1 MKKRLCG
8 ILLLALL
15 SFGCTADVLGRIKGF
30 DVLQLIQSQPEGE
43 AITKARNIG
52 RVLATIEALILAF
65 VCWYRIQAGAAW
77 LFLVLPAVAVVA
89 GCAGLML
96 AWRRNETLRQDTSEL
111 IACLRRNLA
120 AAILGTGTLLAA
132 AILAAVVAHIIT
144 D

>member
-1 MKKRLCG
+1 MVAT
-8 ILLLALL
+8 LLL
-15 SFGCTADVLGRIKGF
+15 TAAVLRQ
-30 DVLQLIQSQPEGE
+30 LQPRQFEP
-43 AITKARNIG
+43 ARTSWGIFEWT
-52 RVLATIEALILAF
+52 ATHISL
-65 VCWYRIQAGAAW
+65 VGAAW